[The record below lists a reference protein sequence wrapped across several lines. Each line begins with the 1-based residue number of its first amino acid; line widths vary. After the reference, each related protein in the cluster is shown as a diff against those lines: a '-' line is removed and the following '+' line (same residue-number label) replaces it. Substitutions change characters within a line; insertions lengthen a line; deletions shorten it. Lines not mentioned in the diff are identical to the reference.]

1 MWGAIIARIMK
12 GHATLK
18 NSLEDILLNS
28 FRGVNRKGSFTRIGT
43 FVPSEKF
50 FLSNRLRRPRF
61 RY

>member
-50 FLSNRLRRPRF
+50 FL
-61 RY
+61 Y